1 MLDYLISCSVEIRT
15 DPLGLQLSL
24 QALYSKDGGW
34 RGRRA
39 CLPRFALPDVPP
51 SSKKRRSQR
60 AGLEEEERVLGVIV
74 ESLLLMIVGLEK
86 APDYMI
92 QQLLTILSG
101 VDIKVH
107 STCIYCTC
115 MHLYMAYVMYM

>member
-1 MLDYLISCSVEIRT
+1 MLDYIISCSVEIRT

-24 QALYSKDGGW
+24 QALYSKDEGR
-34 RGRRA
+34 RGQRA
-39 CLPRFALPDVPP
+39 CLPRFASSDVPP
-51 SSKKRRSQR
+51 SGKKRRSQR
-60 AGLEEEERVLGVIV
+60 TGLEEEERVLGVIV

-101 VDIKVH
+101 VDIKVIH
-107 STCIYCTC
+107 VYIVHVCIYTWH
-115 MHLYMAYVMYM
+115 M

>member
-1 MLDYLISCSVEIRT
+1 M
-15 DPLGLQLSL
+15 
-24 QALYSKDGGW
+24 
-34 RGRRA
+34 
-39 CLPRFALPDVPP
+39 CLPRFASPNVLP
-51 SSKKRRSQR
+51 SAKKRRGQR

-92 QQLLTILSG
+92 HQLLTILSG

-115 MHLYMAYVMYM
+115 LHLYMEYVMYM

>member
-24 QALYSKDGGW
+24 QALYSKDGGG
-34 RGRRA
+34 RSRRA
-39 CLPRFALPDVPP
+39 CLPRFALPDIPP
-51 SSKKRRSQR
+51 SAKKRCGQR
-60 AGLEEEERVLGVIV
+60 AGLEEEEERVLGVIV

-92 QQLLTILSG
+92 HQLLTILSG
-101 VDIKVH
+101 VDIKVIH
-107 STCIYCTC
+107 VYIV
-115 MHLYMAYVMYM
+115 HVYM